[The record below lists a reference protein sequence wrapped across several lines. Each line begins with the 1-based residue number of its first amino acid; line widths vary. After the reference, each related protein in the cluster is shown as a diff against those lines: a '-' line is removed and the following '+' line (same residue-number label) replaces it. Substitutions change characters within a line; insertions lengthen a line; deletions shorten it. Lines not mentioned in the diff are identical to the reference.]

1 MEKDAGHKEQRRMS
15 ENPKKIEYSP
25 TYIANAYAT
34 GLAVC
39 LVVFMKSFA
48 TVYWVPASILACLL
62 YAFAAFKERRD
73 TGFFGMVFLSSLWFV
88 ISYMLFSQFK
98 PM

>member
-1 MEKDAGHKEQRRMS
+1 MEKGTKHKEQRRMS
-15 ENPKKIEYSP
+15 ETPKKSDYNA
-25 TYIANAYAT
+25 THIANAYAT

-39 LVVFMKSFA
+39 LVVFLKSFSPS
-48 TVYWVPASILACLL
+48 YWAVASVLACLL
-62 YAFAAFKERRD
+62 YAFAAIKQRKD
-73 TGFFGMVFLSSLWFV
+73 TGFFGMVLLSSLWFV